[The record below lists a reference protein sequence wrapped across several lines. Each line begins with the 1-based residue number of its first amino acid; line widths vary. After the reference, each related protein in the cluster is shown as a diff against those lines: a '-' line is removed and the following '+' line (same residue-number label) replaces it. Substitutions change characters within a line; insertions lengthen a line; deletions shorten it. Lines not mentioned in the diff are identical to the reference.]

1 MNAPDIHIGEKNT
14 VQKLIEPT
22 DTAANFGTGDLDT
35 LFATPILVAM
45 MLDASVH
52 LVDKKLPEGYISV
65 GIMST
70 VNHEKATVL
79 GETVTVEVKISQF
92 DGNKI
97 TFEMIA
103 FDEIGTIGSGK
114 HERIIVNKKKLIER
128 AKKRASNLENHDF

>member
-14 VQKLIEPT
+14 VQKLVEPN
-22 DTAANFGTGDLDT
+22 DTAANFGTGDLET

-45 MLDASVH
+45 MLDAAVH

-65 GIMST
+65 GTMSMVT
-70 VNHEKATVL
+70 HEKATVL

-97 TFEMIA
+97 SFEMTA
-103 FDEIGTIGSGK
+103 FDEIGTIGSGQ
-114 HERIIVNKKKLIER
+114 HERIIVNRKKLIER
-128 AKKRASNLENHDF
+128 AKKRASELENHDF